1 MALAR
6 VVEFNDVSPDRMAQ
20 LKSQVESGERPEGLP
35 ASEMILLHDADNGKA
50 LAVIFF
56 DSEEDYRQGDATLSA
71 MPADEVPGKR
81 ASVTKYEVAVRATA

>member
-6 VVEFNDVSPDRMAQ
+6 VVQFDDVSPDRMAQ

-35 ASEMILLHDADNGKA
+35 ATEMVLLHDAENGKA

-56 DSEEDYRQGDATLSA
+56 DNEEDYRQGDATLSA
-71 MPADEVPGKR
+71 MPADEVPGTR
-81 ASVTKYEVAVRATA
+81 ASVTKYDVAVRATD